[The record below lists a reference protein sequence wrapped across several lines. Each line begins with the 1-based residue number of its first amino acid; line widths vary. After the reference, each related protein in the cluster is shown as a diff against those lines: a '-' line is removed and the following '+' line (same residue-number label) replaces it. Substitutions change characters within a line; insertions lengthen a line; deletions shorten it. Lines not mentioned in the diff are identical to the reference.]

1 MRPLS
6 AQRGE
11 PRRAMA
17 SLDRPAIIEL
27 LGRLGAESE
36 QTVVQAAR
44 ELHAKVGESGLTWDD
59 LLRPDPEIGGADA
72 ERQDASLASLTRRRT
87 PTSRSK
93 RRARFRPPTRPRL
106 PGSSTVCLRARTS
119 RAPCAGTSPTSN
131 ARSPT
136 AASMRRIAA
145 MSALSRSA
153 SEPERAAR
161 PSGPAAELRRL
172 MLQGNGAKKE
182 YS

>member
-1 MRPLS
+1 
-6 AQRGE
+6 
-11 PRRAMA
+11 MA

-36 QTVVQAAR
+36 QTIVQAAR

-59 LLRPDPEIGGADA
+59 LLRPDSEIGG
-72 ERQDASLASLTRRRT
+72 
-87 PTSRSK
+87 
-93 RRARFRPPTRPRL
+93 RARI
-106 PGSSTVCLRARTS
+106 S
-119 RAPCAGTSPTSN
+119 RAICARTSPTSS

-136 AASMRRIAA
+136 TASMRRIAA
-145 MSALSRSA
+145 MSARSRSA

-172 MLQGNGAKKE
+172 MLQGNRAKGIQTK
-182 YS
+182 